1 MRRIGANSPSS
12 GLLAAPLPEAHGGLG
27 GGAVD
32 TMVIM
37 EEFGKALV
45 VEPYVPTVVVAGGT
59 LARAGSEAQKQEW
72 LPKIAGG
79 EAMFAFAFAEPAGR
93 YNLADLRSTAKKQ
106 GSGYVLNG
114 HKAVVIGAPWA
125 DALLVTARTAGG
137 ERNAKGIGLF
147 LVDKKSKGVSLRDFP
162 TVDGARASEITFE
175 NVELPASSVIGSPED
190 GLALI
195 ERATD
200 EAIAAHCAEA
210 VGCMKVLLEATVA
223 YSKSRKQ
230 FGLPIGKFQALAAP
244 HGRHVRV
251 QRTSGVCHAD
261 GDLAAQRSRA
271 RQGRFRRQSANRQG
285 GALHRPASNSDS
297 RRHGHDRRAECRPL
311 FQALDD
317 DRHAVRQRR
326 SSRETVCGAVTTSRA
341 LPPSPRLRRTMLSA
355 LARRSFSVGG
365 SRCGRHAEV
374 RAKRASKHG
383 RALQG
388 DARCITL
395 GENAPAEISDSAAAR
410 R

>member
-1 MRRIGANSPSS
+1 MDFSYSEEQTLLRNSVSAYLADKYTFEAWRKFTRTGAGRDPAHWRQFAEL
-12 GLLAAPLPEAHGGLG
+12 GLLAAPLPEEHGGLG

-59 LARAGSEAQKQEW
+59 LARSGSEAQKQEW
-72 LPKIAGG
+72 LPKIASG
-79 EAMFAFAFAEPAGR
+79 EAMFVFAFAEPAGR

-125 DALLVTARTAGG
+125 DALLVTARTAGSA
-137 ERNAKGIGLF
+137 RDAKGIGLF
-147 LVDKKSKGVSLRDFP
+147 LVDKKFRGISLRDFP
-162 TVDGARASEITFE
+162 TVDGTRASEITFE

-195 ERATD
+195 ERAAD

-230 FGLPIGKFQALAAP
+230 FGLPIGKFQALQHRMADMFVFSEQAVSATLMATLRLSGAGRAKAA
-244 HGRHVRV
+244 
-251 QRTSGVCHAD
+251 S
-261 GDLAAQRSRA
+261 AAKAQIGKA
-271 RQGRFRRQSANRQG
+271 GRFIGQQAIQIHG
-285 GALHRPASNSDS
+285 GMGMTDDLNVGHYFKRLTMIDTLYGNADHHVKRFAAL
-297 RRHGHDRRAECRPL
+297 
-311 FQALDD
+311 
-317 DRHAVRQRR
+317 
-326 SSRETVCGAVTTSRA
+326 
-341 LPPSPRLRRTMLSA
+341 
-355 LARRSFSVGG
+355 
-365 SRCGRHAEV
+365 
-374 RAKRASKHG
+374 
-383 RALQG
+383 
-388 DARCITL
+388 
-395 GENAPAEISDSAAAR
+395 
-410 R
+410 